1 MKTPLKSS
9 APLLNSILDNKFIA
23 ITVWIA
29 AVLYGS
35 LRVVFSG
42 EINNYLVFKHVY
54 LHTLQGVNLYIP
66 YPAEHADIN
75 LYGPSFS
82 LVIAPFSYLPDNIAC
97 VAWAVFNAA
106 VLALAIFQLPVSGRW
121 KNIMLL
127 LCAPELMSTSSA
139 LQCNA
144 LVCACLLLAFSLIKK
159 EKEQWALLFIMIP
172 AFIKIYGLAGLAF
185 FIFSKKKPA
194 FILWAF
200 VWSFVLFFAPLLI
213 TSFHFLVQCYQDWIE
228 GLRIKAAKNSLLGDI
243 SIHQNISVPGMIRRI
258 FHLEKLNDLLILII
272 ACFLFA
278 SQYLKYR
285 FAQNTA
291 YQFYFLASTLLFIIL
306 FSTGTEGSTYII
318 AMPGLVLWYLLQ
330 PKSKLLIVFGVIAF
344 LYTSFTM
351 SDIFTPWMRNHI
363 SKPYST
369 KALFPFITWII
380 IIIQIHKLQFLKT
393 VYPNQLLK
401 QV

>member
-1 MKTPLKSS
+1 MKTSLKSS
-9 APLLNSILDNKFIA
+9 TFLNSILDNKFIA
-23 ITVWIA
+23 ITVWIVA
-29 AVLYGS
+29 ALYGS
-35 LRVVFSG
+35 LRVVLSG
-42 EINNYLVFKHVY
+42 EINNYRVFKYVY
-54 LHTLQGVNLYIP
+54 IHLQEGVNLYIP
-66 YPAEHADIN
+66 YPTEYADIN

-82 LVIAPFSYLPDNIAC
+82 LLIGPFSYLPDNIAC
-97 VAWAVFNAA
+97 IAWALFNAA
-106 VLALAIFQLPVSGRW
+106 VLALAIFQLPVSARW
-121 KNIMLL
+121 KNITLL

-144 LVCACLLLAFSLIKK
+144 LVCACLLLAFSFIKK
-159 EKEQWALLFIMIP
+159 EKEQWALLFIMLP

-185 FIFSKKKPA
+185 FIFSKRKPA

-200 VWSFVLFFAPLLI
+200 VWGIVLFFAPLLI
-213 TSFHFLVQCYQDWIE
+213 TNFHFLVQCYQDWID

-258 FHLEKLNDLLILII
+258 FQLEKLNDLLILII
-272 ACFLFA
+272 AGFLFA

-291 YQFYFLASTLLFIIL
+291 YQFYILASTLLFIIL

-318 AMPGLVLWYLLQ
+318 AMPGLILWYLLQ
-330 PKSKLLIVFGVIAF
+330 PKNKWLIGFGILAF

-351 SDIFTPWMRNHI
+351 SDMFTPWMRNHI

-393 VYPNQLLK
+393 ISLNPLLK